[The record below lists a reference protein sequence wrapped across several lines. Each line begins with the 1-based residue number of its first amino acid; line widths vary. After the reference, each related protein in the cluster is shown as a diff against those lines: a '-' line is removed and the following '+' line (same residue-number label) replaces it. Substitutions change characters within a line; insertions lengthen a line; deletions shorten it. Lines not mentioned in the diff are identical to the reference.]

1 MRNITELLNIKY
13 PILQGGMANVADA
26 TLASAVSNAGGLG
39 LIACSAHDAEW
50 VRTEIRKAR
59 TLTDKPFGVNVMMMS
74 PHVKDIMEVLVQEKV
89 AVVTT
94 GAGNPAPYI
103 PSLKE
108 VGTIV
113 IPVIPSVALAIRME
127 RAGADAVVAE
137 GTEAGGHIGE
147 LTTMALIP
155 QVADAVSIPVIAAG
169 GIGDFRG
176 VLAAFALG
184 AKGVQAGTIFLA
196 TKECPVHDNY
206 KQMVVDAK
214 DTSTVVT
221 GRNTGAPVRVLKNIM
236 ATEYLQMSNTG
247 ASRDELEKLTL
258 GSLRRAVS
266 EGDVDRGS
274 FMAGQISGLVKEV
287 KTVKQ
292 VIEDLFNPIEAYKD
306 TLGI

>member
-1 MRNITELLNIKY
+1 
-13 PILQGGMANVADA
+13 
-26 TLASAVSNAGGLG
+26 
-39 LIACSAHDAEW
+39 
-50 VRTEIRKAR
+50 
-59 TLTDKPFGVNVMMMS
+59 
-74 PHVKDIMEVLVQEKV
+74 
-89 AVVTT
+89 
-94 GAGNPAPYI
+94 
-103 PSLKE
+103 
-108 VGTIV
+108 
-113 IPVIPSVALAIRME
+113 
-127 RAGADAVVAE
+127 VVAE

-221 GRNTGAPVRVLKNIM
+221 GRNSGAPVRVLKNLM

-258 GSLRRAVS
+258 GSLRKAVL